1 MFLKSSVSL
10 KQEIKYEESQILSEF
25 YIRLELDFYLLEN
38 NIAIECQGIQ
48 HFEPID
54 IFGGE
59 EKFKYRIEND
69 NRKRKLCEENGV
81 KLLYYSNLGI
91 EYPYF
96 VFENK
101 EELLKEIIK

>member
-1 MFLKSSVSL
+1 M
-10 KQEIKYEESQILSEF
+10 
-25 YIRLELDFYLLEN
+25 
-38 NIAIECQGIQ
+38 C
-48 HFEPID
+48 
-54 IFGGE
+54 GE